1 MELLEIMIQN
11 DKLVRDR
18 IPEILKAQGKRCDVR
33 TLADDEF
40 AQRLEEKLAEEIAE
54 DRESG
59 EIEELADIVE
69 LNEAIAEQRGVSWN
83 QFERL
88 RLQKRARRGGFTRR
102 LLVSRV
108 DE

>member
-1 MELLEIMIQN
+1 MPEAMIQH

-18 IPEILKAQGKRCDVR
+18 IPEILRAEGKRCTVR

-40 AQRLEEKLAEEIAE
+40 AQRLEEQLAEEIAE
-54 DRESG
+54 YRESG

-69 LNEAIAEQRGVSWN
+69 LIEAIAEQRGVGWD

-88 RLQKRARRGGFTRR
+88 RLQKRELRGGFNQR
-102 LLVSRV
+102 LLSSRD

>member
-1 MELLEIMIQN
+1 MELLETMIQN

-18 IPEILKAQGKRCDVR
+18 IPEILRAQGKRCDVR

-40 AQRLEEKLAEEIAE
+40 AQRVEEKLAEEIAE
-54 DRESG
+54 YRESG
-59 EIEELADIVE
+59 EIEELADIVK
-69 LNEAIAEQRGVSWN
+69 LIEAIAEQRGVEWD

-88 RLQKRARRGGFTRR
+88 RLQKREQRGGFTRR
-102 LLVSRV
+102 LLVCRV